1 VVLKT
6 VNTILK
12 LLFILITSS
21 IIMSC
26 ATESTTVK
34 QKSSPAPIT
43 SEMGKDELKQE
54 SNIDP
59 KTSGTGKEELLK
71 WFGANLKYASI
82 LKGLTERREQQINF
96 CIEKKI
102 PCKWLIG
109 SGITNSQKGYV
120 VTFKDNEFTIEEF
133 PAGKESEYGIAKKDL
148 YFKTR

>member
-1 VVLKT
+1 MVLKT

-12 LLFILITSS
+12 LLFILILSS

-34 QKSSPAPIT
+34 QEIGPAPIT
-43 SEMGKDELKQE
+43 SEIGKEEPKQE
-54 SNIDP
+54 SSIDP

-71 WFGANLKYASI
+71 WFGANMKYVSTE
-82 LKGLTERREQQINF
+82 GFMERREKQINF

-102 PCKWLIG
+102 LCKWLIG

-133 PAGKESEYGIAKKDL
+133 PAGKESEYGIAEKDL
-148 YFKTR
+148 YFKTK